1 MASSLLPSSCSQRW
15 SFLLWPLAVHL
26 FPPPATRP
34 LCWPRRAAQRP
45 PSDPPPATCSPSLS
59 LIWLS
64 SSLAC
69 CIHSSLG
76 SLATPGIGGLAQGP
90 ALAAGP
96 LAPALREGGGLTGS
110 TGSLSS
116 QPSSLRSLAESEP
129 RSSSAPLQRISFTWF
144 VLISRGSDKAVP
156 FTLDGYRDRW
166 MGKGKYGFH
175 ILPTKRTAV
184 KLRV

>member
-34 LCWPRRAAQRP
+34 LCWPRPAAQRP
-45 PSDPPPATCSPSLS
+45 PSDPPPATCCPSLS

-96 LAPALREGGGLTGS
+96 LAPVLWEGGGLTGS

-156 FTLDGYRDRW
+156 FTLDG
-166 MGKGKYGFH
+166 
-175 ILPTKRTAV
+175 
-184 KLRV
+184 